1 MLRCLLVL
9 LILSLPAQMAV
20 AAKPHPSSSPADK
33 TVSKPGQSAFNAA
46 EKHIIRA
53 GLLAESEPQKPPARR
68 KDLPKG
74 LDKQLT
80 RGHSLPPGWQR
91 KVTPGKRL
99 DYHLYRQAEPVPRDL
114 LRRLPSS
121 PAGTT
126 VIRIGDSVLRL
137 DAATR
142 EVLDMFDL
150 HRR

>member
-1 MLRCLLVL
+1 MLSCLLML
-9 LILSLPAQMAV
+9 LILSLPAQIAV
-20 AAKPHPSSSPADK
+20 AAKPHPSSSPVDK
-33 TVSKPGQSAFNAA
+33 TVSKPAQGLFNAA
-46 EKHIIRA
+46 VKHIIHA
-53 GLLAESEPQKPPARR
+53 ELLTKPRQQKPASRR
-68 KDLPKG
+68 TDLPEG

-99 DYHLYRQAEPVPRDL
+99 DYHLYRQAEPMPGEL

-126 VIRIGDSVLRL
+126 VIRIGDAVLRL

-142 EVLDMFDL
+142 EVLAMFDL